1 MTIRSVSATSLV
13 VSVLKSKSY
22 ILKLSLFN
30 IITTPILLQIYFI
43 FLSFF
48 LLFFGNTNSSRSS
61 WISNCFFFFLFQVI
75 YLQAFVFV
83 ILMGKLLRKIFFGQ
97 LRAAE
102 AHLDPWGGE
111 ALQVLALLLCLPL
124 QEQPAGTHAQALV
137 PQGGCWC
144 VVVCVLDP
152 FVCHPPPV
160 FFGLDCARCNFV
172 MV

>member
-102 AHLDPWGGE
+102 MEVCLSSPVCADYSKVFLMFFCTRLHSWRYSITFLSFC
-111 ALQVLALLLCLPL
+111 LAPKDSR
-124 QEQPAGTHAQALV
+124 
-137 PQGGCWC
+137 
-144 VVVCVLDP
+144 VVI
-152 FVCHPPPV
+152 
-160 FFGLDCARCNFV
+160 
-172 MV
+172 